1 MIAALLFAVAAE
13 AKDWPSADIVA
24 EATVP
29 ATPEAMTAVLSDLA
43 RVGTLLPRECVG
55 AWVVGSPP
63 SGQGATATVRY
74 DMAAMHRKLAMTVSR
89 VEADDSRAIVDWDHA
104 GNKGFITRWTITATD
119 TGSTVK
125 LASPLNPPP
134 WPFTK
139 YYFDTV
145 KPEWEGCQLQ
155 FIEAVAKAAGG

>member
-29 ATPEAMTAVLSDLA
+29 ASPEAVAAVLTDLA
-43 RVGTLLPRECVG
+43 RVGTILPRECVG
-55 AWVVGSPP
+55 AWVAGSPP

-74 DMAAMHRKLAMTVSR
+74 DMAAMHRKLVMTVTR
-89 VEADDSRAIVDWDHA
+89 VEADASRALVDWDHA
-104 GNKGFITRWTITATD
+104 GNKGFITRWTVAATEL
-119 TGSTVK
+119 GSTVK
-125 LASPLNPPP
+125 LASPLNAPP

-139 YYFDTV
+139 YYFDAV
-145 KPEWEGCQLQ
+145 KPEWDRCQAQ
-155 FIEAVAKAAGG
+155 FIEAVGKAAGG